1 MRIDGRWTLFDDG
14 ASRPVIWGEIRTG
27 DGSWLKAPFLVDTG
41 ADRTVF
47 SAATLA
53 GLGLAP
59 IAEAGISGLGGKT
72 KSVLIETQIRLTRE
86 GQAKVLF
93 RGQFASVT
101 EPEALDINVL
111 GRDITGLFAVIVD
124 QPDGLVSLL
133 AQQHRYKISPPD

>member
-14 ASRPVIWGEIRTG
+14 ASRPVIWGEISTG

-59 IAEAGISGLGGKT
+59 IAEDLPARLTMKLLCKLISI
-72 KSVLIETQIRLTRE
+72 SVLLT
-86 GQAKVLF
+86 AFLITA
-93 RGQFASVT
+93 RGQSRTLSERMAS
-101 EPEALDINVL
+101 
-111 GRDITGLFAVIVD
+111 
-124 QPDGLVSLL
+124 
-133 AQQHRYKISPPD
+133 

>member
-47 SAATLA
+47 SAPTLT

-59 IAEAGISGLGGKT
+59 IA
-72 KSVLIETQIRLTRE
+72 
-86 GQAKVLF
+86 
-93 RGQFASVT
+93 
-101 EPEALDINVL
+101 DINVL
-111 GRDITGLFAVIVD
+111 GCDITALFAVIVD

-133 AQQHRYKISPPD
+133 AQRHRYRISPHD

>member
-1 MRIDGRWTLFDDG
+1 
-14 ASRPVIWGEIRTG
+14 
-27 DGSWLKAPFLVDTG
+27 
-41 ADRTVF
+41 
-47 SAATLA
+47 
-53 GLGLAP
+53 
-59 IAEAGISGLGGKT
+59 
-72 KSVLIETQIRLTRE
+72 VLIETQIRLTRE

-133 AQQHRYKISPPD
+133 AQQHRYKISPLD

>member
-14 ASRPVIWGEIRTG
+14 ASRPVIWGEIRTR

-86 GQAKVLF
+86 GLAKYCFGARLL
-93 RGQFASVT
+93 RL
-101 EPEALDINVL
+101 PK
-111 GRDITGLFAVIVD
+111 
-124 QPDGLVSLL
+124 PDAAML
-133 AQQHRYKISPPD
+133 